1 MPLIAF
7 QILIQIV
14 LILINAFFAATE
26 IAVISL
32 SASKLRKLEE
42 EGDKLAPKL
51 LRMVEEPAG
60 FLSTI
65 QIGITLAGFLGSAF
79 AADSFSEYIVH
90 WICVD
95 LGVTALPRSAVDT
108 LSVILITLILSYFTL
123 IFGELVPKRVAMQRP
138 MEMARLS
145 CRLVST
151 LSVIVRPVV
160 HLLSLSTNGVLRLLG
175 MRTDVEEEQVTEDEI
190 RMMIDLGNENGTI
203 DADEKELLH
212 NVFEFSDQ
220 RVGDVMTRA
229 ADVVALPVDATAQQ
243 VLDVIRTSGLSR
255 LPVYGSNENQ
265 ILGVLNAKEFLLSWA
280 AQDGKSISSLMRP
293 AYLIP
298 ESIPADDLLRDM
310 QLKKVHLA
318 VVIDEYGELAGVI
331 TVEDLLEEIVGNIY
345 DEFDPAQPQ
354 EFEQLEPDLW
364 RVNGGL
370 NVEDL
375 AKALELDLPQDE
387 DYDTVGGMV
396 LSRLRTIP

>member
-1 MPLIAF
+1 MPPVPLIAF

-32 SASKLRKLEE
+32 SANKLRKLED

-65 QIGITLAGFLGSAF
+65 TIGITLAGFLGSAF

-229 ADVVALPVDATAQQ
+229 ADVVALPVNATAQQ

-265 ILGVLNAKEFLLSWA
+265 ILGVLNAK
-280 AQDGKSISSLMRP
+280 
-293 AYLIP
+293 
-298 ESIPADDLLRDM
+298 
-310 QLKKVHLA
+310 
-318 VVIDEYGELAGVI
+318 
-331 TVEDLLEEIVGNIY
+331 
-345 DEFDPAQPQ
+345 
-354 EFEQLEPDLW
+354 
-364 RVNGGL
+364 
-370 NVEDL
+370 
-375 AKALELDLPQDE
+375 
-387 DYDTVGGMV
+387 
-396 LSRLRTIP
+396 

>member
-1 MPLIAF
+1 
-7 QILIQIV
+7 
-14 LILINAFFAATE
+14 
-26 IAVISL
+26 
-32 SASKLRKLEE
+32 
-42 EGDKLAPKL
+42 
-51 LRMVEEPAG
+51 
-60 FLSTI
+60 
-65 QIGITLAGFLGSAF
+65 
-79 AADSFSEYIVH
+79 
-90 WICVD
+90 
-95 LGVTALPRSAVDT
+95 
-108 LSVILITLILSYFTL
+108 
-123 IFGELVPKRVAMQRP
+123 MQRP

-298 ESIPADDLLRDM
+298 ESLPADDLLRDM

-354 EFEQLEPDLW
+354 ELEQLEPDLW

-387 DYDTVGGMV
+387 DYDTVGEWYSADCAPFLKTAAPQWSISMV
-396 LSRLRTIP
+396 WSFG

>member
-32 SASKLRKLEE
+32 SANKLRKLEE

-255 LPVYGSNENQ
+255 FPIYGSNENK
-265 ILGVLNAKEFLLSWA
+265 ILGPGWKIHFL
-280 AQDGKSISSLMRP
+280 
-293 AYLIP
+293 AYAPRL
-298 ESIPADDLLRDM
+298 
-310 QLKKVHLA
+310 
-318 VVIDEYGELAGVI
+318 
-331 TVEDLLEEIVGNIY
+331 
-345 DEFDPAQPQ
+345 
-354 EFEQLEPDLW
+354 PD
-364 RVNGGL
+364 
-370 NVEDL
+370 
-375 AKALELDLPQDE
+375 
-387 DYDTVGGMV
+387 
-396 LSRLRTIP
+396 S

>member
-1 MPLIAF
+1 MPPVPLIAF

-14 LILINAFFAATE
+14 LILIKAFFAATE

-32 SASKLRKLEE
+32 SANKLRKLEE

-229 ADVVALPVDATAQQ
+229 ADVVALPVNATAQQ

-265 ILGVLNAKEFLLSWA
+265 ILGVLNAK
-280 AQDGKSISSLMRP
+280 
-293 AYLIP
+293 
-298 ESIPADDLLRDM
+298 
-310 QLKKVHLA
+310 
-318 VVIDEYGELAGVI
+318 
-331 TVEDLLEEIVGNIY
+331 
-345 DEFDPAQPQ
+345 
-354 EFEQLEPDLW
+354 
-364 RVNGGL
+364 
-370 NVEDL
+370 
-375 AKALELDLPQDE
+375 
-387 DYDTVGGMV
+387 
-396 LSRLRTIP
+396 